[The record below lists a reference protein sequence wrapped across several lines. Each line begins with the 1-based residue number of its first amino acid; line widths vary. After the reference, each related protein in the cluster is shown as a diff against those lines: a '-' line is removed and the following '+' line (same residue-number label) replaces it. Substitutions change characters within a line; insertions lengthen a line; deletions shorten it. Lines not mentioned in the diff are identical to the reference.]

1 MLKSSNFILN
11 CLNFVLKVTVKNNY
25 LHTKCMFSFKK
36 KTRFLKNKYE
46 FIETA
51 VTNSQPLPPRKEK
64 TI

>member
-1 MLKSSNFILN
+1 
-11 CLNFVLKVTVKNNY
+11 
-25 LHTKCMFSFKK
+25 MFSFFKK

>member
-1 MLKSSNFILN
+1 MY
-11 CLNFVLKVTVKNNY
+11 VKF
-25 LHTKCMFSFKK
+25 LKK

-46 FIETA
+46 FIETT